1 MRLLSF
7 FNGRSLFLNQFGKRA
22 FAAIRRHKFVEKE
35 IRFMAVNAEKL
46 TAQEAVAEWDTN
58 PDTGLNHEQ
67 IASHAKKWGENK
79 LSAAKPKSLFKR
91 IIDGLTEPMMIILL
105 VALAITVTVN
115 IIKVARGDR
124 FDYIECVGIV
134 AAIVISVTITII
146 MEGKSLKA
154 FDALKRMGEDVLV
167 KVRRSGKTEKIKQ
180 SELVAGDIV
189 LFETGDKIPVDCR
202 LLDSENFAVD
212 ESPLTGESHPVRK
225 KANEVYKDRAV
236 PLAERKNM
244 VYGGCYVT
252 AGNAT
257 AVVVAVGDNTEIGQI
272 AKSLSGVKTQLTPLQ
287 HKLDKLGKFITLMGA
302 LAAAAVFI
310 VRLVTMLVTKSASFD
325 NVQEIFITSIVLIVA
340 SVPEGLPTIVAVS
353 LALNVIKMAKQNA
366 LVKKM
371 VACETVGCISVICS
385 DKTGTL
391 TENKM
396 TVGEIFSGGKLMSPQ
411 SLRDKFMLENFAL
424 NSTANL
430 GEDENGKELF
440 VGNPTECA
448 LLKAYAAACG
458 EPYEHVRA
466 SAQIA
471 HRYAFSSE
479 EKKMTTVVKKNG
491 SLVAFIKGAPEKVLD
506 MCEMSADEKRRIE
519 RDLAEKQAQA
529 KRVIAFA
536 HGVVHGSPNYET
548 DRAAIERNLV
558 FDGFAV
564 ISDPVRKEVYEAVDK
579 CRAAGV
585 GIKMLT
591 GDNVVTARAIAREL
605 KIAESDEQVYTAAQI
620 EEMPDAE
627 LYRRLPE
634 IRVVAR
640 STPQTKLRIVNA
652 LMANGEV
659 VAVTG
664 DGINDAPAIKNADIG
679 IAMGITGTEVSKEAS
694 DIVLLDDSFSTI
706 VKSVQWGRGIY
717 ENFQRFILFQLTVN
731 ISAVLLT
738 IIYSLIPG
746 GEAPFNALELLWVNL
761 IMDGPPALS
770 LGLEAGGPELMNR
783 KPIRRNS
790 GIVTKTM
797 LARIL
802 TNGLFV
808 TVMLL
813 LQGEFNFLKVPGG
826 MEKSVIFTAFVLF
839 QLFNAVNARELGTRS
854 VFEGLRRNKIMWIV
868 MAVTFG
874 LQVLITQFGS
884 VVFDVAP
891 LDIITWLKV
900 LAFTVSI
907 VAFNEIYKL
916 ITRAV
921 KAGKRA

>member
-1 MRLLSF
+1 M
-7 FNGRSLFLNQFGKRA
+7 
-22 FAAIRRHKFVEKE
+22 
-35 IRFMAVNAEKL
+35 NAEKL
-46 TAQEAVAEWDTN
+46 TVKEALAEWDAN
-58 PDTGLNHEQ
+58 PDVGLSTSQ
-67 IASHAKKWGENK
+67 IEAHASKWGRNA
-79 LSAAKPKSLFKR
+79 LTTAKPKSLFRR
-91 IIDGLTEPMMIILL
+91 IVEGLSEPMMIILL

-115 IIKVARGDR
+115 IIKVTRGAS

-134 AAIVISVTITII
+134 AAIVISVTITVI
-146 MEGKSLKA
+146 MEGRSLKA

-167 KVRRSGKTEKIKQ
+167 KVRRDGRMDKIKQ

-189 LFETGDKIPVDCR
+189 YFETGDKIPVDCR
-202 LLDSENFAVD
+202 LITAEGFSVD

-225 KANEVYKDRAV
+225 KADEAYKDRAV

-252 AGNAT
+252 AGSAA

-272 AKSLSGVKTQLTPLQ
+272 AKSLGDVKTQLTPLQ
-287 HKLDKLGKFITLMGA
+287 HKLDKLGKVITLIGA
-302 LAAAAVFI
+302 ISAALVFI
-310 VRLVTMLVTKSASFD
+310 IRLVTLIVTKHVSFSSIE
-325 NVQEIFITSIVLIVA
+325 EIFITSIVLIVA

-396 TVGEIFSGGKLMSPQ
+396 TVSEVYSLGKMLKPAAV
-411 SLRDKFMLENFAL
+411 RDKFILDNFVL
-424 NSTANL
+424 NSTANI

-448 LLKAYAAACG
+448 LLKAYALACDLPYSAAR
-458 EPYEHVRA
+458 ERA
-466 SAQIA
+466 EIA

-479 EKKMTTVVKKNG
+479 EKKMTTVVRTG
-491 SLVAFIKGAPEKVLD
+491 GALTVFVKGAPEKVLA
-506 MCEMSADEKRRIE
+506 MCEMSSAVRHEIE
-519 RDLAEKQAQA
+519 GKLASYEAMA

-536 HGVVHGSPNYET
+536 HASVAGNPDWERR
-548 DRAAIERNLV
+548 DALERNMV

-564 ISDPVRKEVYEAVDK
+564 ISDPVRKEVYGAVNE
-579 CRAAGV
+579 CRKAGV

-591 GDNVVTARAIAREL
+591 GDNVVTARAIAVEL
-605 KIAESDEQVYTAAQI
+605 GIADKDSQVFTAAQI

-627 LYRRLPE
+627 LYRKLPE

-652 LMANGEV
+652 LMACGEV

-738 IIYSLIPG
+738 VIFSLIPG
-746 GEAPFNALELLWVNL
+746 GEPPFNALELLWVNL

-770 LGLEAGGPELMNR
+770 LGLEVGGSELMNR
-783 KPIRRNS
+783 QPTRRNS
-790 GIVTKTM
+790 GIVTRSM
-797 LARIL
+797 LMRIIV
-802 TNGLFV
+802 NGLFV
-808 TVMLL
+808 TGMLL
-813 LQGEFNFLKVPGG
+813 VQALTNFLRVPGG
-826 MEKSVIFTAFVLF
+826 MEKSVMFTAFVLF
-839 QLFNAVNARELGTRS
+839 QLFNAVNARELGSRS
-854 VFEGLRRNKIMWIV
+854 VFTGLNRNRIMWLVMGITFALQIV
-868 MAVTFG
+868 
-874 LQVLITQFGS
+874 ITQFGE
-884 VVFDVAP
+884 VVFDVSP
-891 LDIITWLKV
+891 LDFTSWLKV
-900 LAFTVSI
+900 LGFTVTI
-907 VAFNEIYKL
+907 VLFNELYKL
-916 ITRAV
+916 IFGFIRR
-921 KAGKRA
+921 KARQS

>member
-1 MRLLSF
+1 M
-7 FNGRSLFLNQFGKRA
+7 
-22 FAAIRRHKFVEKE
+22 
-35 IRFMAVNAEKL
+35 NAEKL
-46 TAQEAVAEWDTN
+46 TREEAIAEFDAQPESGLDAARVVA
-58 PDTGLNHEQ
+58 
-67 IASHAKKWGENK
+67 HAEKWGANRLTVK
-79 LSAAKPKSLFKR
+79 KPKSLVR
-91 IIDGLTEPMMIILL
+91 RVLEGLTEPMMIILL

-115 IIKVARGDR
+115 IIKVTRGAT
-124 FDYIECVGIV
+124 FDYIECIGIV
-134 AAIVISVTITII
+134 AAIVISTAITVI
-146 MEGKSLKA
+146 MEGRSLKA

-167 KVRRSGKTEKIKQ
+167 KVRRNGAIEKIKQ
-180 SELVAGDIV
+180 SELVVGDV
-189 LFETGDKIPVDCR
+189 VYFETGDKIPVDCR
-202 LLDSENFAVD
+202 LLTAEGFSVD

-225 KANEVYKDRAV
+225 NAAEVYKDRAV

-252 AGNAT
+252 AGNAS
-257 AVVVAVGDNTEIGQI
+257 AVVSAVGDGTEIGQI
-272 AKSLSGVKTQLTPLQ
+272 AKSLSGIKTQLTPLQ
-287 HKLDKLGKFITLMGA
+287 HKLDKLGKIITVIG
-302 LAAAAVFI
+302 AAAAALVFVI
-310 VRLVTMLVTKSASFD
+310 RLVTLFVTHAVSFE
-325 NVQEIFITSIVLIVA
+325 NIEEIFITSIVLIVA

-396 TVGEIFSGGKLMSPQ
+396 TVGEVYAAGKT
-411 SLRDKFMLENFAL
+411 LRPEKVTDRWLLDNFCL

-430 GEDENGKELF
+430 GQDEQGKEIF

-448 LLKAYAAACG
+448 LLKAYGMTGG
-458 EPYEHVRA
+458 EAYSVVRA
-466 SAQIA
+466 RAEIV

-479 EKKMTTVVKKNG
+479 EKKMTTVVQREGKT
-491 SLVAFIKGAPEKVLD
+491 VAFVKGAPEKVLA
-506 MCEMSADEKRRIE
+506 MCEMSAQDRHAVE
-519 RDLAEKQAQA
+519 RDLAAYEAQA

-536 HGVVHGSPNYET
+536 HGTVSGRPDYERERGSV
-548 DRAAIERNLV
+548 ERNLL

-564 ISDPVRKEVYEAVDK
+564 ISDPVRKEVYAAVDE
-579 CRAAGV
+579 CRRAGV

-591 GDNVVTARAIAREL
+591 GDNAVTARAIAMEL
-605 KIAESDEQVYTAAQI
+605 RIAERDDQVFTAAQI
-620 EEMPDAE
+620 EEMSDAE
-627 LYRRLPE
+627 LYRRLPD
-634 IRVVAR
+634 ICVVAR

-652 LMANGEV
+652 LMAMGEV

-738 IIYSLIPG
+738 VIFSLIPG
-746 GEAPFNALELLWVNL
+746 GEPPFNALELLWVNL

-770 LGLEAGGPELMNR
+770 LGLAVGGSELMDR
-783 KPIRRNS
+783 KPTRRDS

-797 LARIL
+797 LLRIL
-802 TNGLFV
+802 MNGLFV
-808 TVMLL
+808 TGMLL
-813 LQGEFNFLKVPGG
+813 SQAVVNFLRVPGG
-826 MEKSVIFTAFVLF
+826 MEKSVMFTAFVLF
-839 QLFNAVNARELGTRS
+839 QLFNAVNARELGSRS
-854 VFEGLRRNKIMWIV
+854 VFAGLKYNRIMWVV
-868 MAVTFG
+868 MAITFG
-874 LQVLITQFGS
+874 LQILITQFGS

-891 LDIITWLKV
+891 LDLLTWIKV
-900 LAFTVSI
+900 LGFTVTI
-907 VAFNEIYKL
+907 VVFNELYKL
-916 ITRAV
+916 IVRLCKRKRSRA
-921 KAGKRA
+921 

>member
-1 MRLLSF
+1 M
-7 FNGRSLFLNQFGKRA
+7 
-22 FAAIRRHKFVEKE
+22 
-35 IRFMAVNAEKL
+35 NAEKL
-46 TAQEAVAEWDTN
+46 TQQEAVREWDTN
-58 PDTGLNHEQ
+58 PDTGLNAAQ
-67 IASHAKKWGENK
+67 VAAHAKKWGENRLTPVK
-79 LSAAKPKSLFKR
+79 QKSLVRR

-115 IIKVARGDR
+115 IIKTVRGDR
-124 FDYIECVGIV
+124 FDYIECLGIV

-154 FDALKRMGEDVLV
+154 FDALKRMGEDVSV
-167 KVRRSGKTEKIKQ
+167 KVRRGGHADKIKQ

-189 LFETGDKIPVDCR
+189 FFETGDKIPVDCR
-202 LLDSENFAVD
+202 LLTSENFSVD

-225 KANEVYKDRAV
+225 KANEVYKDRPV

-252 AGNAT
+252 AGNAS
-257 AVVVAVGDNTEIGQI
+257 AVVVAVGDSTEIGQI
-272 AKSLSGVKTQLTPLQ
+272 AKSLGDVKTQMTPLQ
-287 HKLDKLGKFITLMGA
+287 HKLDKLGKIITVIGA
-302 LAAAAVFI
+302 LAAATVFI
-310 VRLVTMLVTKSASFD
+310 IRLVTLFVTGNVSFD
-325 NVQEIFITSIVLIVA
+325 NIQEIFITSIVLIVA

-396 TVGEIFSGGKLMSPQ
+396 TVGEIYASGKR
-411 SLRDKFMLENFAL
+411 LRPEQVRDEMLLDNFCI

-430 GEDENGKELF
+430 GADENGKELF

-448 LLKAYAAACG
+448 LLKAYASAC
-458 EPYEHVRA
+458 EISYENRRQTADVA
-466 SAQIA
+466 Y
-471 HRYAFSSE
+471 RYAFSSE
-479 EKKMTTVVKKNG
+479 EKKMTTVVRREGKF
-491 SLVAFIKGAPEKVLD
+491 VAFVKGAPEKVLA
-506 MCEMSADEKRRIE
+506 MCEMSAQEKHGIE
-519 RDLAEKQAQA
+519 SELKAYEEQA

-536 HGVVHGSPNYET
+536 HTTQASVPDFENG
-548 DRAAIERNLV
+548 RAEIERNMI

-564 ISDPVRKEVYEAVDK
+564 ISDPVRKEVYEAVEK

-591 GDNVVTARAIAREL
+591 GDNVITARAIAREL
-605 KIAESDEQVYTAAQI
+605 KIATDDAQVYTAAQI

-627 LYRRLPE
+627 LYRRLPD

-652 LMANGEV
+652 LMALGEV

-738 IIYSLIPG
+738 VIFSLVPG

-770 LGLEAGGPELMNR
+770 LGLEAGGAELMNR

-790 GIVTKTM
+790 GIVTRTM
-797 LARIL
+797 LLRIIA
-802 TNGLFV
+802 NGLFV
-808 TVMLL
+808 AGMLIAQAYL
-813 LQGEFNFLKVPGG
+813 NFLRVPGG
-826 MEKSVIFTAFVLF
+826 MEKSVMFTAFVLF

-854 VFEGLRRNKIMWIV
+854 VFSGIKRNKIMWIV
-868 MAVTFG
+868 MAITFG
-874 LQVLITQFGS
+874 LQILITQFGS
-884 VVFDVAP
+884 LVFDVAP
-891 LDIITWLKV
+891 LDFVTWVKII
-900 LAFTVSI
+900 AFTVSI
-907 VAFNEIYKL
+907 IVFNELYKL
-916 ITRAV
+916 LVRIS
-921 KAGKRA
+921 KKRANT

>member
-1 MRLLSF
+1 M
-7 FNGRSLFLNQFGKRA
+7 
-22 FAAIRRHKFVEKE
+22 
-35 IRFMAVNAEKL
+35 NAEKL
-46 TAQEAVAEWDTN
+46 TPAEALEEWDTN
-58 PDTGLNHEQ
+58 PDTGLSGGKVAE
-67 IASHAKKWGENK
+67 HAAKWGENK
-79 LSAAKPKSLFKR
+79 LTAAKPKSLFSR
-91 IIDGLTEPMMIILL
+91 IIEGLTEPMMIILL
-105 VALAITVTVN
+105 VALGITVTVN

-124 FDYIECVGIV
+124 FDYIECVGII

-167 KVRRSGKTEKIKQ
+167 KVRRDGKVEKIKQ

-189 LFETGDKIPVDCR
+189 YFETGDKIPVDCR
-202 LLDSENFAVD
+202 LLTSENFSVD

-225 KANEVYKDRAV
+225 KANDVYKDRQV

-252 AGNAT
+252 AGNAS

-272 AKSLSGVKTQLTPLQ
+272 AKSLAGAATQLTPLQ
-287 HKLDKLGKFITLMGA
+287 HKLDRLGKIITLLGA
-302 LAAAAVFI
+302 IAAAAVFTI
-310 VRLVTMLVTKSASFD
+310 RIITLFVTNSVSFD
-325 NVQEIFITSIVLIVA
+325 NVQEVFITSIVLIVA

-396 TVGEIFSGGKLMSPQ
+396 TVGEVVCRGKKYAPENVTDM
-411 SLRDKFMLENFAL
+411 FMLNNFVL

-430 GEDENGKELF
+430 GQDESGKEIF

-448 LLKAYAAACG
+448 LLKAYGAAIG
-458 EPYEHVRA
+458 ENYEEVRA
-466 SAQIA
+466 SADIA
-471 HRYAFSSE
+471 YRYAFSSD
-479 EKKMTTVVKKNG
+479 EKKMTT
-491 SLVAFIKGAPEKVLD
+491 LVRSSAGLLAYVKGAPEKVLD
-506 MCEMSADEKRRIE
+506 MCEMSAADKRAAE
-519 RDLAEKQAQA
+519 RELASYQEQA

-536 HGVVHGSPNYET
+536 HATVSGSPNYET
-548 DRAAIERNLV
+548 ERAKIERNMV
-558 FDGFAV
+558 FDGYAV
-564 ISDPVRKEVYEAVDK
+564 ISDPVRKEVYDAVDK
-579 CRAAGV
+579 CRGAGV

-591 GDNVVTARAIAREL
+591 GDNVITARAIAREL
-605 KIAESDEQVYTAAQI
+605 GIAETDEQVFTAAQI

-627 LYRRLPE
+627 LYRRLTD

-640 STPQTKLRIVNA
+640 STPATKLRIVNA
-652 LMANGEV
+652 LMACGEV

-679 IAMGITGTEVSKEAS
+679 ISMGITGTEVSKEAS

-738 IIYSLIPG
+738 VIFSLIPG

-770 LGLEAGGPELMNR
+770 LGLEAGGPELMDR

-790 GIVTKTM
+790 SIITQTM
-797 LARIL
+797 LVRIIM
-802 TNGLFV
+802 NGFFV
-808 TVMLL
+808 AAMLL
-813 LQGEFNFLKVPGG
+813 LQARFNFLCVPGG
-826 MEKSVIFTAFVLF
+826 MEKSVMFTAFVLF
-839 QLFNAVNARELGTRS
+839 QLFNAVNARELGSRS
-854 VFEGLRRNKIMWIV
+854 VFKGLRRNKIMWIV
-868 MAVTFG
+868 MTVTFA
-874 LQVLITQFGS
+874 LQILITQFGD
-884 VVFDVAP
+884 VVFNVAP
-891 LDIITWLKV
+891 LDFITWLKV
-900 LAFTVSI
+900 IALAATI
-907 VAFNEIYKL
+907 VLFNEIYKCVV
-916 ITRAV
+916 RAV
-921 KAGKRA
+921 RKF

>member
-1 MRLLSF
+1 M
-7 FNGRSLFLNQFGKRA
+7 
-22 FAAIRRHKFVEKE
+22 
-35 IRFMAVNAEKL
+35 NAEKL
-46 TAQEAVAEWDTN
+46 TWKEAVAEWDTDV
-58 PDTGLNHEQ
+58 DTGLKTSQ
-67 IASHAKKWGENK
+67 ISDHAKRWGENK
-79 LSAAKPKSLFKR
+79 LTAAKPKSLFRR
-91 IIDGLTEPMMIILL
+91 IIEGLTEPMMIILL
-105 VALAITVTVN
+105 VALGITVTVN
-115 IIKVARGDR
+115 IIKAVKGNR

-146 MEGKSLKA
+146 MEGRSLKA
-154 FDALKRMGEDVLV
+154 FDALKRMGEDVSV
-167 KVRRSGKTEKIKQ
+167 KVRRDGKMEKIKQ

-189 LFETGDKIPVDCR
+189 YFETGDKIPVDCR
-202 LLDSENFAVD
+202 LINAENFSVD

-225 KANEVYKDRAV
+225 KADEAYKDRAV

-252 AGNAT
+252 AGT
-257 AVVVAVGDNTEIGQI
+257 AVALVVAVGDFTEIGQI
-272 AKSLSGVKTQLTPLQ
+272 AKSLSGVKSQMTPLQ
-287 HKLDKLGKFITLMGA
+287 HKLDKLGKIITLIGA
-302 LAAAAVFI
+302 IAAATVFVI
-310 VRLVTMLVTKSASFD
+310 RLVTVIATGAASFD

-396 TVGEIFSGGKLMSPQ
+396 TVGSVFSGGTTRPPEKVS
-411 SLRDKFMLENFAL
+411 DKYILDNFAL
-424 NSTANL
+424 NTTANI
-430 GEDENGKELF
+430 GVDENGKEMF

-448 LLKAYAAACG
+448 LLKAYGAAG
-458 EPYEHVRA
+458 GDYEAERA
-466 SAQIA
+466 TADIVY
-471 HRYAFSSE
+471 RYAFSSE
-479 EKKMTTVVKKNG
+479 EKKMTTVLRKDG
-491 SLVAFIKGAPEKVLD
+491 RIIAFSKGAPEKILD
-506 MCEMSADEKRRIE
+506 MCEISAEEKRKIE
-519 RDLAEKQAQA
+519 RDLSGHQAMA

-536 HGVVHGSPNYET
+536 HGYVTGDPDYEQRRDVVEKNM
-548 DRAAIERNLV
+548 V

-564 ISDPVRKEVYEAVDK
+564 ISDPVRKEVYGAVDK

-591 GDNVVTARAIAREL
+591 GDNVVTARAIALEL
-605 KIAESDEQVYTAAQI
+605 GIVDGDGQVFTAAEI
-620 EEMPDAE
+620 EEMTDAE
-627 LYRRLPE
+627 LYRRLPD

-640 STPQTKLRIVNA
+640 STPQTKLRIVDS
-652 LMANGEV
+652 LMAMGEV

-738 IIYSLIPG
+738 VIFSLVPG
-746 GEAPFNALELLWVNL
+746 GEPPFNALELLWVNL

-770 LGLEAGGPELMNR
+770 LGLEAGGPELMDR
-783 KPIRRNS
+783 KPIGRNS
-790 GIVTKTM
+790 GIVTRTM

-802 TNGLFV
+802 MNGLFV
-808 TVMLL
+808 ASMLI
-813 LQGEFNFLKVPGG
+813 LQAYTNFLAVPGG
-826 MEKSVIFTAFVLF
+826 MEKSVMFTAFVLF
-839 QLFNAVNARELGTRS
+839 QLFNAVNARELGSKS
-854 VFEGLRRNKIMWIV
+854 VFSGLGRNKIMWIV
-868 MAVTFG
+868 MTVTFG
-874 LQVLITQFGS
+874 LQILITQFGS
-884 VVFDVAP
+884 VVFDVAS
-891 LDIITWLKV
+891 LDLITWIKV
-900 LAFTVSI
+900 ISFTATI
-907 VAFNEIYKL
+907 VLFNELYKL
-916 ITRAV
+916 AV
-921 KAGKRA
+921 RLIKSRKKGRV